1 MKSASLLPLPHHM
14 RSCLIFLNRH
24 SSTSS
29 TWGVFFFPF
38 FPFFRL
44 CKRFPSFTKVPYL
57 LSVLS
62 SSKWVKWGRVNPW
75 LGKSLELA
83 IYAYLVCIHA
93 RGGSACML
101 HRASGVRTA
110 EAMLYS
116 GRLWEYKEAGFA
128 SPSTAESQLLNV
140 HDTQIS

>member
-1 MKSASLLPLPHHM
+1 MGGL
-14 RSCLIFLNRH
+14 
-24 SSTSS
+24 
-29 TWGVFFFPF
+29 FFPF
-38 FPFFRL
+38 VPFFSFFFRL
-44 CKRFPSFTKVPYL
+44 CKRFPSFTTLPIECV
-57 LSVLS
+57 VFEQV
-62 SSKWVKWGRVNPW
+62 VKWGRVNPW

-116 GRLWEYKEAGFA
+116 LRLWEYKEAGFA
-128 SPSTAESQLLNV
+128 SPFTAESQLLNV